1 MKREVL
7 IIDPSLRS
15 ADGHHLGVLQRFR
28 TELAKL
34 QLESVTLA
42 SLHMSD
48 AFSREADLIPTF
60 EKSIYFRS
68 QWTREE
74 LEEGA
79 QIFCAD
85 LRSKMRERR
94 LRPDIMIFPAA
105 DQATVLGLAQYLER
119 RRLRKAPEI
128 LLWLMMA
135 PHYRKAIDDPSV
147 APLLGEYED
156 AFAALRRVVSDDCR
170 IHVCCE
176 TEAMS
181 AAYQRHIGL
190 EIETVI
196 VHKLIERP
204 RERRVRQPGDP
215 IRLLCAGNANAAKG
229 YSLLAGAIERLN
241 RRRNDLEFL
250 IHGTVE
256 QTDNPE
262 GKQELQ
268 RLAELAPN
276 VKVRTDVLSTE
287 DYLAWLAQADI
298 LLQPYDPEVYRTRGS
313 GVFAEAVKLGIP
325 VVATKGCDFSRAAIE
340 QGRGVGMDAF
350 TDEGLTQAVLVA
362 ADRLDEISARAASF
376 AAGLGVDRS
385 LETLLARTVA
395 AAEEPRSWFKKAF
408 KRYVG
413 QRPSDVA
420 AVPR

>member
-1 MKREVL
+1 VTREVL

-34 QLESVTLA
+34 QLDSVTLA
-42 SLHMSD
+42 SLHMAD

-85 LRSKMRERR
+85 LRSKIREQR

-119 RRLRKAPEI
+119 YRLRKAPEI

-156 AFAALRRVVSDDCR
+156 AFAALRRVVSDDSR

-176 TEAMS
+176 TEAMA
-181 AAYQRHIGL
+181 AAYQHHIGL

-204 RERRVRQPGDP
+204 RERRIRRPGDR

-241 RRRNDLEFL
+241 RQRNDLEFL

-262 GKQELQ
+262 GKRELQ
-268 RLAELAPN
+268 HLAELAPN
-276 VKVRTDVLSTE
+276 VKVRMDVLSTE
-287 DYLAWLAQADI
+287 DYLAWLAQADL

-350 TDEGLTQAVLVA
+350 TDEGLVQAVLVA
-362 ADRLDEISARAASF
+362 ADRLDEISARAAGF

-395 AAEEPRSWFKKAF
+395 AAEEPRGWFKKAF

-413 QRPSDVA
+413 QRPPGVA
-420 AVPR
+420 TVPR